1 MLISYIKFRSSF
13 WLLLCFFQ
21 CFVGDLFLFYMASMA
36 IIWLLFHMGQFKYY
50 YPKCHGQNMLLKHL
64 GTMNEIYV
72 YLCIYIY
79 MEITGDRK
87 KTTLAQR
94 KNWLLNKAIDIPYLG
109 YRVYLTPCVPCKI

>member
-1 MLISYIKFRSSF
+1 
-13 WLLLCFFQ
+13 
-21 CFVGDLFLFYMASMA
+21 
-36 IIWLLFHMGQFKYY
+36 MGQFKYY
-50 YPKCHGQNMLLKHL
+50 YLKCHGQNMLLRHL

-72 YLCIYIY
+72 YLYIY
-79 MEITGDRK
+79 GDRGK

>member
-1 MLISYIKFRSSF
+1 
-13 WLLLCFFQ
+13 
-21 CFVGDLFLFYMASMA
+21 MASMA

-50 YPKCHGQNMLLKHL
+50 YLKCHGQNMLLKHL

-87 KTTLAQR
+87 EQHWHK
-94 KNWLLNKAIDIPYLG
+94 G
-109 YRVYLTPCVPCKI
+109 KIGF